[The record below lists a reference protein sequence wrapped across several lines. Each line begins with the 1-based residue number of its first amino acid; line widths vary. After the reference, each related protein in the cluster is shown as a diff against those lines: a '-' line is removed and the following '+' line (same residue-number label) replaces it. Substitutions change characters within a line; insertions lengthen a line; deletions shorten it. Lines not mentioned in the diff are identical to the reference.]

1 MSWYVDSSV
10 ILSVIFNES
19 EVAKLPTLFR
29 NEFVTSDLSK
39 IEVLRNVT
47 KTDDTLLP
55 QARKL
60 LRQISFIEMSNL
72 ILERACE
79 YTSEITVKTLDAIHL
94 ATAETLSPLIE
105 GVITLDKQMAKN
117 ARKLHLTV
125 Y

>member
-1 MSWYVDSSV
+1 M

-19 EVAKLPTLFR
+19 EVAKFPTLFR
-29 NEFVTSDLSK
+29 NDLVTSDLSK

-60 LRQISFIEMSNL
+60 LRQLSFIEMSNL

>member
-19 EVAKLPTLFR
+19 EVAKFQTLFR
-29 NEFVTSDLSK
+29 NDLVTSELSK
-39 IEVLRNVT
+39 IEVLRTVT

-60 LRQISFIEMSNL
+60 LRQLSFIEMSNL

-94 ATAETLSPLIE
+94 ATAETLSPVIE